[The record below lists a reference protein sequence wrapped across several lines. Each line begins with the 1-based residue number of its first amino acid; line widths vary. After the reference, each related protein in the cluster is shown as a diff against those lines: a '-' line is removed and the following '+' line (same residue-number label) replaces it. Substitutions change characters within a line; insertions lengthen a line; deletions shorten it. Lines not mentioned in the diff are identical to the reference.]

1 MNNYLKKI
9 VVGTF
14 ASLLMMSP
22 MLEADAATT
31 KKKAANVLNPTAAV
45 KINKLLKST
54 NVQTAVSIRD
64 AKTGKILYSYNP
76 TKVMSTASNM
86 KLLTAAASLK
96 TLGENYRFT
105 TKLHTTGT
113 ITKAGTLNG
122 DVYLQ
127 GQGDPTFHKSD
138 LTAFAKQLKAKGI
151 KKINGTVYGDGTW
164 FDQKYLAPGIN
175 KTDSL
180 TYYGAPVSAL
190 SISPNGDYDTGVVVT
205 YATGTTAGKKPK
217 VTFSAKG
224 HLQVVNQA
232 TTTKKGSSSS
242 LSISRTYGTNK
253 IVIKGT
259 VAEGKVVSKWLSVD
273 NPTKHTMTVFLDE
286 IKKQGIKLSKTTYKL
301 KATPKKTT
309 LIKQDY
315 SPKLSNILIPFMKL
329 SNNGIADT
337 LTKTMGQKVYKTGT
351 NAAGIKAIRRY
362 ANTKNIPSSK
372 WSFVD
377 GSGLSSKDKVAP
389 STMTKFLYDVQKD
402 TYYKTYMTSLPIGG
416 NTARMVGGTLR
427 HRFTTTAL
435 KNRVQAKTGSI
446 NGVRTLSGYVKQKDG
461 DQVIVSILTANT
473 NSTATIDALVN
484 TIINEK

>member
-1 MNNYLKKI
+1 MNSYFKKI
-9 VVGTF
+9 VAGTF
-14 ASLLMMSP
+14 ASFLMISP
-22 MLEADAATT
+22 MLEADAVATT
-31 KKKAANVLNPTAAV
+31 KKSADVLNPVAAV
-45 KINKLLKST
+45 KMNKLLKST

-76 TKVMSTASNM
+76 TKMMSTASNM

-113 ITKAGTLNG
+113 ITKTGTLNG

-127 GQGDPTFHKSD
+127 GQGDPTFHKAD
-138 LTAFAKQLKAKGI
+138 LTTFAKQLKAKGI
-151 KKINGTVYGDGTW
+151 KKINGTIYGDGTW

-180 TYYGAPVSAL
+180 AYYGAPVSAL

-205 YATGTTAGKKPK
+205 YATGTTAGTKPK

-232 TTTKKGSSSS
+232 VTTKKGSSSS

-253 IVIKGT
+253 IVVKGT
-259 VAEGKVVSKWLSVD
+259 VAAGKTVSKWLSVD
-273 NPTKHTMTVFLDE
+273 DPTKHTMTVFTDE
-286 IKKQGIKLSKTTYKL
+286 IKKQGIKLSNATYKL
-301 KATPKKTT
+301 KATPKKAT
-309 LIKQDY
+309 LVKQDY
-315 SPKLSNILIPFMKL
+315 SPKLSEILIPFMKL

-351 NAAGIKAIRRY
+351 NAAGVKAMRRY
-362 ANTKNIPSSK
+362 ANTKKIAATK
-372 WSFVD
+372 WTFID
-377 GSGLSSKDKVAP
+377 GSGLSSQDKVTT

-402 TYYKTYMTSLPIGG
+402 TYYKSYLTSLPVGG
-416 NTARMVGGTLR
+416 NSARMVGGSLR
-427 HRFTTTAL
+427 HRFTTAAL

-461 DQVIVSILTANT
+461 DRVIISILTSNT
-473 NSTATIDALVN
+473 STTSTIDSLVT